1 MGKER
6 LGRKEAKAAPIPQKW
21 DKETDV
27 VAVGYGLAG
36 AAAAMTAHD
45 AGAKVFILE
54 KMPKGKE
61 GGNSLRVSRDA
72 HKIRFLRSKCLF
84 FDHPTVTSIEAH
96 NVCARW

>member
-1 MGKER
+1 MGKGR

-21 DKETDV
+21 DKEADV
-27 VAVGYGLAG
+27 EAVGYGLAG
-36 AAAAMTAHD
+36 TAAAMTAHD

-72 HKIRFLRSKCLF
+72 HKIITFTYYAFPVRLATC
-84 FDHPTVTSIEAH
+84 P
-96 NVCARW
+96 ARRG